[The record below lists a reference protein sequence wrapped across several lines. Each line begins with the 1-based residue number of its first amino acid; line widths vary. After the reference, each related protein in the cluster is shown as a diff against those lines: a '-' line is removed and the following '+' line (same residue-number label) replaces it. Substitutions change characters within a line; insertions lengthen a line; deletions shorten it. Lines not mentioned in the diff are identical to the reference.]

1 MGSFNRKI
9 RVASKRRTGAKTPAV
24 RHKDIGLAVESIEN
38 VAAPDTIGAR
48 VSDRTNVNQQNAYT
62 YEDLLSCGHGELFGP
77 GNARLPLPPMLMF
90 DRISSVTEDGGEF
103 GKGEIV
109 AELDITPDL
118 WFFACHFENDP
129 VMPGC
134 LALDALWQLLGF
146 YLGWLGLPGRGRA
159 IGVGEVKLANM
170 ILPEAKKL
178 TYHVNVKRVIRRKLN
193 LAIADGVVRV
203 DGEPSHIAKSL
214 RVGVFTSGEASDG
227 AAS

>member
-1 MGSFNRKI
+1 MQSSANVMEK
-9 RVASKRRTGAKTPAV
+9 VDLTGAPGGRPAS
-24 RHKDIGLAVESIEN
+24 GGTVEQKNSYSYDE
-38 VAAPDTIGAR
+38 
-48 VSDRTNVNQQNAYT
+48 
-62 YEDLLSCGHGELFGP
+62 LLSCSHGELFGP
-77 GNARLPLPPMLMF
+77 ANARLPLPPMLMF
-90 DRISSVTEDGGEF
+90 DRISSITEDGGEY

-109 AELDITPDL
+109 AELDIRPDL

-159 IGVGEVKLANM
+159 IGVGDVKLANM

-193 LAIADGVVRV
+193 LAIADGIVRV
-203 DGEPSHIAKSL
+203 DGEPSHIANGL
-214 RVGVFTSGEASDG
+214 RVRVFTSTEQS
-227 AAS
+227 